1 MADRNPGSVVSAGR
15 WGIEVTIRTNRLL
28 LLSGSALVLIS
39 LAGVAASQ
47 TPPTPPE
54 PPPQTTPESAPPPGG
69 ETPAPKPPETTPTP
83 PQTTPQTPLPP
94 VTVVAPKP
102 RPKRTTRPAA
112 APATRTVTPQPPA
125 PTTTPTPTAQPTTT
139 PTATVPFAPLTAITS
154 GQIEL
159 SPSQNFGNLF
169 FTLPGATS
177 AGLAPAAS
185 RPVLRGLGDFRV
197 RMQENGVG
205 SGDVSDLGQDH
216 GVPID
221 PLAIQKVDIF
231 RGPAALRFGSQAVG
245 GVVEVINNRIPTA
258 APFGGVAAELK
269 AAGTTVNNEWESGVL
284 LDAGSRNAAIHA
296 DFFGRRGD
304 DYRIPSYPYLFPPDP
319 APAVDGRQPNSSF
332 HTEGASVGGSYLFD
346 GGYAGMAITRFA
358 SDYHVPGIDAAA
370 SQTHIRLEQ
379 TKITSKGEFRPY
391 SAAIDAVRYW
401 AGFTEYKHDE
411 IGLNELGFE
420 QIAATFRNTE
430 KEGKVEVQ
438 FMPMLT
444 PIGALTS
451 IVGSQLG
458 HSQLDTSGEALLF
471 PARTRTV
478 AGYFFNQMQ
487 HTDTLRTQLAGRI
500 ESVNVTGTAVTFPAN
515 FLPPPDVP
523 ESNPAD
529 LNYTPKSIA
538 FSVIKDLPSYL
549 AASLT
554 LQRIERAPKALE
566 LLVKGPHDATQTFDI
581 GNAGLVIE
589 TAKTVEIGLKRTQG
603 EFRFDGKA
611 YYTRY
616 DNFIF
621 QQPTGNFCNADF
633 ASCGTGTDLLQTFI
647 SQRDAIFRGAEL
659 AWQWDVIPLGPG
671 IFGVDGQYDT
681 VRATFTDGS
690 NVPRMPPQRVGGG
703 MFWRNDNWFL
713 RMGLIHAFPQYD
725 LAEFETPTA
734 GYNLLKAEITHR
746 KFWKY
751 SPWGPIEVTTGL
763 VGNNLLD
770 VDIRNSV
777 QFHKD
782 EILQPGRS
790 FKFFLNAKFGDQPAG
805 APGIFK
811 APRGYDKTRYDA
823 PALVYKAP
831 IATGWTW
838 SGLYV
843 GANAGYSAGR
853 SITDTLFSDPAT
865 GEPLLGPSN
874 TDRFDGGIFG
884 VQAGYNW
891 LNGNLL
897 TGIEGDLQYSTQRA
911 SYTSVCPGDVCNPLL
926 VDAPVTATFEQKLEW
941 FATLRGRLGTTITP
955 DVLAYITG
963 GVVIGDIKTAG
974 TIFGFDV
981 NGSAVNTGFSHQLT
995 RVGWTM
1001 GLGLEA
1007 HLVGNWTGKLEYLY
1021 MDFGSIPIAPAPAPD
1036 ATVAGLFNSRISD
1049 NVVRLGLNYKFDR
1062 SAAIVAKY

>member
-1 MADRNPGSVVSAGR
+1 M
-15 WGIEVTIRTNRLL
+15 
-28 LLSGSALVLIS
+28 
-39 LAGVAASQ
+39 
-47 TPPTPPE
+47 
-54 PPPQTTPESAPPPGG
+54 
-69 ETPAPKPPETTPTP
+69 
-83 PQTTPQTPLPP
+83 
-94 VTVVAPKP
+94 
-102 RPKRTTRPAA
+102 
-112 APATRTVTPQPPA
+112 
-125 PTTTPTPTAQPTTT
+125 
-139 PTATVPFAPLTAITS
+139 TAITS

-185 RPVLRGLGDFRV
+185 RPILRGLGDFRV
-197 RMQENGVG
+197 RIQENGVG

-245 GVVEVINNRIPTA
+245 GVVEAVNNRIPTA
-258 APFGGVAAELK
+258 APYGGVAAELK
-269 AAGTTVNNEWESGVL
+269 AAANTGDNGWESGVL
-284 LDAGSRNAAIHA
+284 LDAGSRNAAVHA

-319 APAVDGRQPNSSF
+319 APVVDGRQPNSSF

-346 GGYAGMAITRFA
+346 GGFAGMAITRFA
-358 SDYHVPGIDAAA
+358 SDYHVPGIEAAA
-370 SQTHIRLEQ
+370 SRTHIRLEQ

-391 SAAIDAVRYW
+391 SVAIDAVRYW
-401 AGFTEYKHDE
+401 AGYTEYKHDE
-411 IGLNELGFE
+411 IGFNGLGFE
-420 QIAATFRNTE
+420 QINGTFRNNE

-451 IVGSQLG
+451 IVGSQLA

-478 AGYFFNQMQ
+478 AGYFFNEMQ

-515 FLPPPDVP
+515 FLPPPDDP
-523 ESNPAD
+523 GSAPAD

-566 LLVKGPHDATQTFDI
+566 LFAKGPHDATQTFDI

-589 TAKTVEIGLKRTQG
+589 TAKIVEIGLKRTQ
-603 EFRFDGKA
+603 EAFRFDGKA

-621 QQPTGNFCNADF
+621 QQPTGNFCNGDF
-633 ASCGTGTDLLQTFI
+633 ASCGTGTELLQTFI

-659 AWQWDVIPLGPG
+659 AWQWDVTPWGPG

-746 KFWKY
+746 QFWKN

-770 VDIRNSV
+770 VDIRNST

-790 FKFFLNAKFGDQPAG
+790 FKFFLNAKFGDQPTG

-811 APRGYDKTRYDA
+811 APRGFEKGRYDG
-823 PALVYKAP
+823 PALVTKAP
-831 IATGWTW
+831 IAAGWAW

-853 SITDTLFSDPAT
+853 SITDTVFNHPAI
-865 GEPLLGPSN
+865 GEPVFGLTN

-897 TGIEGDLQYSTQRA
+897 VGIEGDLQYSTQRA
-911 SYTSVCPGDVCNPLL
+911 SYASVCPGDVCNPLFP
-926 VDAPVTATFEQKLEW
+926 DTPVTATFEQKLEW

-955 DVLAYITG
+955 DALAYITG

-974 TIFGFDV
+974 TIVGFDV
-981 NGSAVNTGFSHQLT
+981 NGAAVNTGFSHQVT

-1001 GLGLEA
+1001 GVGLEA

-1021 MDFGSIPIAPAPAPD
+1021 MDFGSVPIAPVPAPD
-1036 ATVAGLFNSRISD
+1036 ATVAAFFNSRISD
-1049 NVVRLGLNYKFDR
+1049 NVVRLGLNYKFGR

>member
-1 MADRNPGSVVSAGR
+1 MP
-15 WGIEVTIRTNRLL
+15 IRANRLL
-28 LLSGSALVLIS
+28 LLSGSALALLC
-39 LAGVAASQ
+39 LAGAAAAQ
-47 TPPTPPE
+47 TPTPE
-54 PPPQTTPESAPPPGG
+54 PPPQTTPAPPPG
-69 ETPAPKPPETTPTP
+69 ETPQPPPPAPQPTPPTETTPETS
-83 PQTTPQTPLPP
+83 LPP
-94 VTVVAPKP
+94 VTVTAPKS
-102 RPKRTTRPAA
+102 RPKRTARTAPGAATRTLPPPPP
-112 APATRTVTPQPPA
+112 APATAQP
-125 PTTTPTPTAQPTTT
+125 PTTTPAATTT
-139 PTATVPFAPLTAITS
+139 APFAPLTAITS

-185 RPVLRGLGDFRV
+185 RPILRGLGDFRV
-197 RMQENGVG
+197 RIQENGVG

-245 GVVEVINNRIPTA
+245 GVVEAVNNRIPTA
-258 APFGGVAAELK
+258 APYGGVAAELK
-269 AAGTTVNNEWESGVL
+269 AAANTGDNGWESGVL
-284 LDAGSRNAAIHA
+284 LDAGLRNAAVHA

-304 DYRIPSYPYLFPPDP
+304 DYRIPSYPYLFPPAP
-319 APAVDGRQPNSSF
+319 APVVDGRQPNSSF

-346 GGYAGMAITRFA
+346 GGFAGMAITRFA
-358 SDYHVPGIDAAA
+358 SDYHVPGIEAAA
-370 SQTHIRLEQ
+370 SRTHIRLEQ

-391 SAAIDAVRYW
+391 SVAIDAVRYW
-401 AGFTEYKHDE
+401 AGYTEYKHDE
-411 IGLNELGFE
+411 IGFNGLGFE
-420 QIAATFRNTE
+420 QINGTFRNNE

-451 IVGSQLG
+451 IVGSQLA

-478 AGYFFNQMQ
+478 AGYFFNEMQ

-515 FLPPPDVP
+515 FLPPPDDP
-523 ESNPAD
+523 GSAPAD

-554 LQRIERAPKALE
+554 LQRIERAPTALE
-566 LLVKGPHDATQTFDI
+566 LFAKGPHDATQTFDI

-589 TAKTVEIGLKRTQG
+589 TAKIVEIGLKRTQ
-603 EFRFDGKA
+603 EAFRFDGKA

-621 QQPTGNFCNADF
+621 QQPTGNFCNGDF
-633 ASCGTGTDLLQTFI
+633 ASCGTGTELLQTFI

-659 AWQWDVIPLGPG
+659 AWQWDVTPWGPG

-746 KFWKY
+746 QFWKIFAV
-751 SPWGPIEVTTGL
+751 GADRGHHRTG
-763 VGNNLLD
+763 
-770 VDIRNSV
+770 R
-777 QFHKD
+777 Q
-782 EILQPGRS
+782 
-790 FKFFLNAKFGDQPAG
+790 QPA
-805 APGIFK
+805 
-811 APRGYDKTRYDA
+811 RRRYPQLHA
-823 PALVYKAP
+823 IPQ
-831 IATGWTW
+831 
-838 SGLYV
+838 
-843 GANAGYSAGR
+843 GR
-853 SITDTLFSDPAT
+853 DPAARAQLQIL
-865 GEPLLGPSN
+865 PQRQVRRP
-874 TDRFDGGIFG
+874 TDRR
-884 VQAGYNW
+884 ARH
-891 LNGNLL
+891 
-897 TGIEGDLQYSTQRA
+897 LQGAERFRKGA
-911 SYTSVCPGDVCNPLL
+911 L
-926 VDAPVTATFEQKLEW
+926 
-941 FATLRGRLGTTITP
+941 
-955 DVLAYITG
+955 
-963 GVVIGDIKTAG
+963 
-974 TIFGFDV
+974 
-981 NGSAVNTGFSHQLT
+981 
-995 RVGWTM
+995 
-1001 GLGLEA
+1001 
-1007 HLVGNWTGKLEYLY
+1007 
-1021 MDFGSIPIAPAPAPD
+1021 
-1036 ATVAGLFNSRISD
+1036 
-1049 NVVRLGLNYKFDR
+1049 
-1062 SAAIVAKY
+1062 